1 MGNIEILH
9 YTFKD
14 PLTCIGLCAGVCWG
28 AKTGIPEK
36 DRARALD
43 CIERGHERTEEFPD
57 VYCVIDGYSAK
68 CVREIYTH
76 IGGLPTRLQASTR
89 YIDYEKKGV
98 EVVTPHSI
106 EKDAEALRIW
116 NKAINSIKFAMS
128 ELKAIGSIPN
138 EDITNLLPLAYKTK
152 FVWKI
157 NLRNLI
163 HFMHKRKC
171 TRAYWEMREFA
182 DKLCK
187 ELSAYSEEW
196 KWIVDNLFVP
206 ECEFLGYCREG
217 PKATCRRRPT
227 KEEFFMKDEDD
238 GK

>member
-1 MGNIEILH
+1 MIEIKE
-9 YTFKD
+9 YTCKV
-14 PLTCIGLCAGVCWG
+14 PLEMIGALTGVCWG

-43 CIERGHERTEEFPD
+43 CIERGHGRTEEFPD

-106 EKDAEALRIW
+106 EKKKKKKRIW
-116 NKAINSIKFAMS
+116 DNAIISIKNAMS

-152 FVWKI
+152 FVWK
-157 NLRNLI
+157 
-163 HFMHKRKC
+163 
-171 TRAYWEMREFA
+171 
-182 DKLCK
+182 
-187 ELSAYSEEW
+187 
-196 KWIVDNLFVP
+196 LF
-206 ECEFLGYCREG
+206 
-217 PKATCRRRPT
+217 T
-227 KEEFFMKDEDD
+227 KK
-238 GK
+238 